1 LFGEVT
7 NGKMRLNRLGE
18 IVHEEWFKTAD
29 MRANVELDAFVI
41 MPNHIHGIIEIHA
54 DDRRGTLQRAPT
66 KQRVPT
72 KQHPHTIERFG
83 KPTSNS
89 IPTILRLFKSAVTK
103 RINKMRGTPGLPV
116 WQRNYY
122 EHIIRND
129 DELARIREYIVDN
142 PLKWEL
148 DRENPSAKSIDPA
161 PEATWLK

>member
-1 LFGEVT
+1 
-7 NGKMRLNRLGE
+7 
-18 IVHEEWFKTAD
+18 
-29 MRANVELDAFVI
+29 
-41 MPNHIHGIIEIHA
+41 
-54 DDRRGTLQRAPT
+54 
-66 KQRVPT
+66 
-72 KQHPHTIERFG
+72 
-83 KPTSNS
+83 
-89 IPTILRLFKSAVTK
+89 
-103 RINKMRGTPGLPV
+103 MRGTPGLPV